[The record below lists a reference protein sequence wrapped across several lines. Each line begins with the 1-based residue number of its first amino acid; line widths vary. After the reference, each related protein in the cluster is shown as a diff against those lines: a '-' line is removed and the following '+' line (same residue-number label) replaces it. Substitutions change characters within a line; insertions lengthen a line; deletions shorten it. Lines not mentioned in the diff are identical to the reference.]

1 MSHTE
6 FRNGYIAGW
15 QSIRAGE
22 EPTAFPTF
30 DVPDGQ
36 TPYRAGI
43 ALGVRDAIAS
53 IAKKAGSDR
62 WIDDWFDNALRRR

>member
-1 MSHTE
+1 MSPTE

-22 EPTAFPTF
+22 QPAAFPVF
-30 DVPDGQ
+30 QVREGE

-43 ALGVRDAIAS
+43 AFGVRDAIAS
-53 IAKKAGSDR
+53 IAKKRGSDR
-62 WIDDWFDNALRRR
+62 WIDDWFENALRRR